1 MPIDI
6 AKRLLFIHIP
16 KTGGSSVEKALELHP
31 HQVPDAK
38 EYLSGTGKHLQHL
51 TYSEMLTLN
60 RDEEIGNCKKFCII
74 RNPIDR
80 FHSEFRW
87 RKKIGHPLTKEMD
100 EYDFALHLLNRKKEG
115 NLHTECH
122 FRFQSDYFY
131 INGSACSA
139 IQVFRLEEG
148 MEKVE
153 KWINDTFDLNIEVSH
168 ANSTKSKS
176 KVIDSKVDE
185 VVKEIYKEDAD
196 LLGYEI

>member
-1 MPIDI
+1 MSGVLSDADQNARKSEALGGYDVVIHPDGRIR
-6 AKRLLFIHIP
+6 RLGLP

-115 NLHTECH
+115 NQWKGQ
-122 FRFQSDYFY
+122 R
-131 INGSACSA
+131 
-139 IQVFRLEEG
+139 
-148 MEKVE
+148 
-153 KWINDTFDLNIEVSH
+153 
-168 ANSTKSKS
+168 
-176 KVIDSKVDE
+176 
-185 VVKEIYKEDAD
+185 
-196 LLGYEI
+196 